1 MQLVLLLE
9 CIPIFSAI
17 RVCGTGARTVIVES
31 IWIWGFMVELLKR
44 IFFLIEINPEIVY
57 HFLLK

>member
-44 IFFLIEINPEIVY
+44 IFFSY
-57 HFLLK
+57 